1 MSPELTLLSGLLIGL
16 FGSVHCVGMC
26 GGIAGTLTLG
36 ARLPGGR
43 SLRALAPFL
52 LAYNLGRIGSYAV
65 AGAVVAG
72 LGAQAFGWAAPERAH
87 VVARLVSGGFAL
99 ALGLYLGG
107 WWYGLGALERAG
119 ARLWR
124 RLAPLARRWLPVD
137 RLPKALALGLLW
149 GWLPCGMVYA
159 ALAWAALA
167 GSAAQGAALMTAFGI
182 GTLPALLGAGA
193 GAGALAQAVRR
204 PAWRR
209 AAGIALLALGLH
221 ALAGLALPDARDPH
235 AAAGHTRA
243 HAATAPLAAGGEM
256 PQRAAPA
263 APPALS
269 AR

>member
-1 MSPELTLLSGLLIGL
+1 RGGRARRPGPRAARARAARGGAAPAPGAGRAAAAARAAVPARHPRRFRPRVPAARARRRCLSRHGAAARPRALLRAADGPRLAPARDPGGPRHPSAAATARRRMMSPELTLLSGLLIGL

-149 GWLPCGMVYA
+149 GWLPCGMV
-159 ALAWAALA
+159 
-167 GSAAQGAALMTAFGI
+167 
-182 GTLPALLGAGA
+182 
-193 GAGALAQAVRR
+193 
-204 PAWRR
+204 
-209 AAGIALLALGLH
+209 
-221 ALAGLALPDARDPH
+221 
-235 AAAGHTRA
+235 
-243 HAATAPLAAGGEM
+243 
-256 PQRAAPA
+256 
-263 APPALS
+263 
-269 AR
+269 